1 MHVALLFLL
10 ASGSWAADATR
21 PHEHTGIVQAYSGAP
36 PALALSDDE
45 LGRLAKDELVLKQL
59 RVGNGGRGVAV
70 MDIHAT
76 PQVIWSRILNYGMY
90 PRWVDNVEAC
100 EVYKKEGPY
109 IFTRFVLD
117 PMGMTVEYFIKHTY
131 DAKGGWL
138 TWTLDYSRQSDL
150 DDSVGYWRVTPLT
163 ADPPRS
169 RLEYSVDIRFK
180 GWIPQFAQDMIA
192 KSGLTNAAA
201 WVKKQSEG

>member
-1 MHVALLFLL
+1 MIQILLALLTPVF
-10 ASGSWAADATR
+10 AADATH
-21 PHEHTGIVQAYSGAP
+21 PHEHTGIIQPYSGPP
-36 PALALSDDE
+36 PALTLTTDE
-45 LGRLAKDELVLKQL
+45 LARLAADELVLKQV

-76 PQVIWSRILNYGMY
+76 PQLIWSRILNYGMY
-90 PRWVDNVEAC
+90 PRWVDNVSAC

-117 PMGMTVEYFIKHTY
+117 PMGMNVEYFIKHTY
-131 DAKGGWL
+131 DAKGSWL

-150 DDSVGYWRVTPLT
+150 DDSVGYWRVTPIT
-163 ADPPRS
+163 TDPPRS